1 VKRTRPQPP
10 VDAPAGTMWFGGPIG
25 WFSVSL
31 SVSADALI
39 PAAVTKLLGVS
50 PQHEQTRGVA
60 LLRADGTTKRV
71 PKFGSWVIEVTPKE
85 TDEWDVEEAAK
96 ELLKRLPDDP
106 EVWRSLSLLGSVRLS
121 IALQL
126 QSANQGF
133 ALEAEFCRSLAERN
147 IGLDVHVYAG
157 EGNDS

>member
-1 VKRTRPQPP
+1 
-10 VDAPAGTMWFGGPIG
+10 MWFGGPIG

-85 TDEWDVEEAAK
+85 TDEGAVEEARK
-96 ELLKRLPDDP
+96 ELRNGWLDNR
-106 EVWRSLSLLGSVRLS
+106 EVCGSQPWLGP
-121 IALQL
+121 
-126 QSANQGF
+126 SA
-133 ALEAEFCRSLAERN
+133 
-147 IGLDVHVYAG
+147 
-157 EGNDS
+157 